1 MANIES
7 AKKRMRSDAKKAEQN
22 ATRKGALA
30 TYEKSLDKAIA
41 AGELEKAQ
49 ELLKVCF
56 AKFDKAAKCGVV
68 KKETAARKKS
78 RLTLRVN
85 KALAA
90 K

>member
-22 ATRKGALA
+22 ATRIGALA

-56 AKFDKAAKCGVV
+56 AKVDKAAKCGVV